1 MTTTVTTPSTI
12 TSAAAE
18 RIRRAIQAFDF
29 RRLFVE
35 ELGWDNFKGQP
46 LRVEV
51 GGETYTLTPV
61 ASKRGVG
68 VFACAPNAEGG
79 LPNYATRKKIDAEVV
94 KLHREHIIVYTDK
107 DDARQIWQWVRRGQG
122 KPTAYREQPYAKG
135 QSGERLAQSLAQ
147 LYVDLGEEESLSLTE
162 AAGRVQKAFD
172 VDKVTKRFYDRFQ
185 KEHDTFLAAI
195 EGIAAAEDRAWYA
208 SLTLNR
214 LMFTYF
220 IQSKRFLDG
229 DPAYLRTK
237 LAQTQAR
244 FGADQFYAF
253 YREFLLVF
261 FHHGLGEH
269 ETTRPAVVRALIGSV
284 PYLNG
289 GLFELHE
296 IERANPAIAIPDAAF
311 TRIFDFF
318 DEWNWQLD
326 DRPDRPDNEIN
337 PDVLGFIFEKY
348 INQKQMGAYYTKED
362 ITGYI
367 GKNTIL
373 PWLLEVARKDCAIA
387 FAAEGEVWRLLR
399 DDPDRYI
406 YPAVRHGVDLTL
418 PPEIAAGLADVAQ
431 RGGWNRPA
439 ADGFA
444 LPTETWREHVARRT
458 RCLELRAKL
467 AEGAITQ
474 VNDLI
479 TYNLDIVT
487 FAQDVIERCEGP
499 ETLRAI
505 WKALASVTVLD
516 PTCGSGAFLFAA
528 LRLLEPLYETCLLRM
543 TTFVAEFDRA
553 GETRKA
559 PDFREVLARMAEH
572 PNRPY
577 FIRKSIILNNL
588 YGVDIMEEAVEIAKL
603 RLFLALISQA
613 ETVGQIEPLPDIDFN
628 IRAGNTLV
636 GFATLAEARRAVSGN
651 ILWFQQ
657 MPQIEQ
663 DAEELSRLFDRFRE
677 QQTTHGGRVTKEDK
691 AALRAKLAA
700 LGDTLDRFLA
710 ADYGIDASHLTD
722 PAEYAARLAAW
733 RASHQPFHWFLEFYA
748 IVHAHGG
755 FDVIIGNPPYVEYSK
770 VQKEYKVRGYTTESC
785 GNLYA
790 LTLERSGQIQCQGG
804 VVGMIV
810 PMSLVCTSRM
820 AELRKN
826 MYQNYPALWLDNY
839 DTIPAT
845 LFTGIVQRNTIV
857 IGFRNKGAISQ
868 LYTTRTQ
875 KWYTDL
881 REHLFALVPYLPIAV
896 DSPVSLVPKI
906 SDTLE
911 RSILAKVDA
920 QRIPISAYTGA
931 KSSATFSYKRR
942 WSYFLLFVDHIEG
955 IQMPDGSIRE
965 QQDNKTLSLASDVDE
980 YAIISVLSSDLFYLR
995 YSSYSDFRHVNISD
1009 FDGFRFDYRGM
1020 TKATLERLERLG
1032 RQLMQS
1038 YTDHLEW
1045 RDCNYVG
1052 SIGECRVPFYR
1063 QAPSKP
1069 IIDEIDRVLAQHYGF
1084 TDEELDFIINYDI
1097 KYRMGAGGEADGD
1110 ANGEGE

>member
-1 MTTTVTTPSTI
+1 MSVTPTTTTSVTAE
-12 TSAAAE
+12 AAR
-18 RIRRAIQAFDF
+18 RIRRAIGEFDF
-29 RRLFVE
+29 RRLFIE
-35 ELGWDNFKGQP
+35 ELGWDTFKGQP
-46 LRVEV
+46 LTVDV
-51 GGETYTLTPV
+51 AGQTYTLTPL
-61 ASKRGVG
+61 AHKRGVG
-68 VFACAPNAEGG
+68 VFVCAPNAEGG
-79 LPNYATRKKIDAEVV
+79 LPDYATRKRIDAEVV
-94 KLHREHIIVYTDK
+94 KLHWEHIIVYTDA
-107 DDARQIWQWVRRGQG
+107 DNTRQIWQWVKREPGR
-122 KPTAYREQPYAKG
+122 PVAYREQPFTRG
-135 QSGERLAQSLAQ
+135 QSGERLAQSLVQ
-147 LYVDLGEEESLSLTE
+147 LYVDMGEEESLTLTE
-162 AAGRVQKAFD
+162 AAGRLQQAFD
-172 VDKVTKRFYDRFQ
+172 VDKVTKSFYGRFQ
-185 KEHDTFLAAI
+185 DEHKLFLQAI
-195 EGIAAAEDRAWYA
+195 AGIAAPDDRAWYA

-229 DPAYLRTK
+229 DIHYLRTK
-237 LAQTQAR
+237 LEQTQAR
-244 FGADQFYAF
+244 FGADQFHTF

-261 FHHGLGEH
+261 FHDGLGAH
-269 ETTRPAVVRALIGSV
+269 ETTRSPEVRALIGAV

-311 TRIFDFF
+311 ERIFDFF
-318 DEWNWQLD
+318 DEWDWQLD
-326 DRPDRPDNEIN
+326 DRPTSNGKEIN

-373 PWLLEVARKDCAIA
+373 PWLLEAARKDCAIA
-387 FAAEGEVWRLLR
+387 FAPDGEVWRLLR
-399 DDPDRYI
+399 DDPDRYL
-406 YPAVRHGVDLTL
+406 YPAVRLGVDLPL

-431 RGGWNRPA
+431 RGGWNHPA

-458 RCLELRAKL
+458 RCLDLRARL
-467 AEGAITQ
+467 AEGAISQ

-479 TYNLDIVT
+479 TDNLDIVT

-528 LRLLEPLYETCLLRM
+528 LRLLEPLYEACLLRIAA
-543 TTFVAEFDRA
+543 FVAEFDRA
-553 GETRKA
+553 GEARKA
-559 PDFREVLARMAEH
+559 PDFREVLARMADH

-636 GFATLAEARRAVSGN
+636 GFATLAEARRAVLGH
-651 ILWFQQ
+651 IVWHQQ

-710 ADYGIDASHLTD
+710 ADYGIDPSHLTD

-755 FDVIIGNPPYVEYSK
+755 FDVIIGNPPYVEYA
-770 VQKEYKVRGYTTESC
+770 KVRSRYTTRHSVVEAC
-785 GNLYA
+785 GNLYSFI
-790 LTLERSGQIQCQGG
+790 LERSFRLIEKAGRF
-804 VVGMIV
+804 GMIV
-810 PMSLVCTSRM
+810 PVSLLCTERM
-820 AELRKN
+820 AQAQRLVLNSGHSWASSFDMRPSTLFSGVS
-826 MYQNYPALWLDNY
+826 QRLTILLTSVSGDR
-839 DTIPAT
+839 DTIHLGGYRRWHEEERDTLLAT
-845 LFTGIVQRNTIV
+845 Q
-857 IGFRNKGAISQ
+857 Q
-868 LYTTRTQ
+868 
-875 KWYTDL
+875 
-881 REHLFALVPYLPIAV
+881 YLPYARLEVRLGYMPKIAHIAELSISNKVTGASLGSFEIIGEAKPIYVHRIVRYFIKAV
-896 DSPVSLVPKI
+896 DFLPHFQNEAEGIKKSEDYKPFTFRQDLSSALAAAINSSAFYWFWHAYSDGFHCGYRDVRAFGLNHPMTLDTVEALSDLNVSTMKDFREN
-906 SDTLE
+906 SHR
-911 RSILAKVDA
+911 RSI
-920 QRIPISAYTGA
+920 
-931 KSSATFSYKRR
+931 
-942 WSYFLLFVDHIEG
+942 
-955 IQMPDGSIRE
+955 
-965 QQDNKTLSLASDVDE
+965 
-980 YAIISVLSSDLFYLR
+980 
-995 YSSYSDFRHVNISD
+995 YS
-1009 FDGFRFDYRGM
+1009 
-1020 TKATLERLERLG
+1020 KATG
-1032 RQLMQS
+1032 RIEYDEISPKQ
-1038 YTDHLEW
+1038 
-1045 RDCNYVG
+1045 
-1052 SIGECRVPFYR
+1052 
-1063 QAPSKP
+1063 SKP
-1069 IIDEIDRVLAQHYGF
+1069 IIDEIDRALAQHYGF

-1097 KYRMGAGGEADGD
+1097 KYRMGAGGGEADGD